1 MSTRIKFILTFVAG
15 MVTGVALMIAFG
27 YITLLSIRNNLSP
40 DNAVQMFDA
49 PKQEIKADRFKI
61 FQVLSDGSALA
72 SYDEIMHKKD
82 YVEYGTVVLFP
93 ASDEASYYDDQKITL
108 PQGKCFK
115 QIGTYR
121 YITKDGVEKT
131 VPVID
136 IYDK

>member
-15 MVTGVALMIAFG
+15 LVTGVALVIAFG
-27 YITLLSIRNNLSP
+27 YITFLSIRNNISP
-40 DNAVQMFDA
+40 GNAVQMFDA
-49 PKQEIKADRFKI
+49 PKQEIKAGGFKI

-72 SYDEIMHKKD
+72 SYDELISKKD
-82 YVEYGTVVLFP
+82 CVAYGTVVLFP
-93 ASDEASYYDDQKITL
+93 ASDEVSYYDDQKITL

-121 YITKDGVEKT
+121 YMTKDGEEKT

>member
-15 MVTGVALMIAFG
+15 LVTGVALVIAFG
-27 YITLLSIRNNLSP
+27 YITFLSIRNNISP
-40 DNAVQMFDA
+40 GNAVQMFDA
-49 PKQEIKADRFKI
+49 PKQEIKAGGFKI

-72 SYDEIMHKKD
+72 SYDELISKKD
-82 YVEYGTVVLFP
+82 CIAYGTVVLFP
-93 ASDEASYYDDQKITL
+93 ASDEVSYYDDQKITL
-108 PQGKCFK
+108 PKGKCFK

-121 YITKDGVEKT
+121 YMTKDGEEKT

>member
-15 MVTGVALMIAFG
+15 LVTGVALVIAFG
-27 YITLLSIRNNLSP
+27 YITFLSIRNNISSG
-40 DNAVQMFDA
+40 NAVQMFDA
-49 PKQEIKADRFKI
+49 PKQEIKAGEFKI

-72 SYDEIMHKKD
+72 SYDELISKKD
-82 YVEYGTVVLFP
+82 CIAYGTVVLFP
-93 ASDEASYYDDQKITL
+93 ASDEVSYYDDQKITL

-121 YITKDGVEKT
+121 YMTKDGEEKT

>member
-15 MVTGVALMIAFG
+15 LVTGVALVIAFG
-27 YITLLSIRNNLSP
+27 YITFLSIRNNISP
-40 DNAVQMFDA
+40 GNAVQMFDA
-49 PKQEIKADRFKI
+49 PKQEIKAGEFKI

-72 SYDEIMHKKD
+72 SYDELISKKD
-82 YVEYGTVVLFP
+82 CIAYGTVVLFP
-93 ASDEASYYDDQKITL
+93 ASDEVSYYDDQKITL
-108 PQGKCFK
+108 PQDKCFK

-121 YITKDGVEKT
+121 YMTKDGEEKT

>member
-15 MVTGVALMIAFG
+15 LVTGVALVIAFG
-27 YITLLSIRNNLSP
+27 YITFLSIRDNISP
-40 DNAVQMFDA
+40 GNAVQMFDA
-49 PKQEIKADRFKI
+49 PKQEIKAGEFKI

-72 SYDEIMHKKD
+72 SYDELISKKD
-82 YVEYGTVVLFP
+82 CIAYGTVVLFP
-93 ASDEASYYDDQKITL
+93 ASDEVSYYDDQKITL
-108 PQGKCFK
+108 PKGKCFK

-121 YITKDGVEKT
+121 YMTKDGEEKT